1 MKYHQ
6 AFTLME
12 VLASLVLL
20 SLLVSTLIPLW
31 SRIRLSQAQM
41 VDSIDAQHILVE
53 LSIEDIDTIFHAGE
67 ISFQEIESNTDIS
80 SETTE
85 QDKNASQEQLENQE
99 TRQEIQSHWVIRSEA
114 LQPTITTSDTSGNKN
129 TADSDGEN
137 SDNTLP
143 PGLQGQW
150 LRLVII
156 DTHNDNEQEIASLLR
171 YHLTGS
177 QDETESDQQ

>member
-53 LSIEDIDTIFHAGE
+53 LSIEDIDTIFHAG
-67 ISFQEIESNTDIS
+67 
-80 SETTE
+80 
-85 QDKNASQEQLENQE
+85 
-99 TRQEIQSHWVIRSEA
+99 
-114 LQPTITTSDTSGNKN
+114 
-129 TADSDGEN
+129 
-137 SDNTLP
+137 
-143 PGLQGQW
+143 
-150 LRLVII
+150 
-156 DTHNDNEQEIASLLR
+156 
-171 YHLTGS
+171 
-177 QDETESDQQ
+177 